1 MINFKRLLKGTK
13 PMKRNLLFISL
24 FALLAYSCSSTEEAT
39 VKPDSEK
46 SVSDI
51 ATSNLNNAD
60 SSLVIAANFIA
71 VDSLNDAKNNLD
83 AADSFIATAD
93 NSLNS
98 VPDSITTYNDLKSR
112 ALSLRQKS
120 FNLRQKT
127 EKNVVYSS
135 NTAKRRLINPGEAWD
150 FDKAPEITTD
160 IRVSPVKFYTE
171 KTPGLSIDEFR
182 TVSKDSLIFD
192 FRMYKE
198 WMSSEKF
205 IGKVISYNNPQ
216 NKIIITMNSSKS
228 QVDSLKFWAAIYEAS
243 AYGQN
248 QLPKSEQS
256 FQQEKLQSVGA
267 TQSYLARY
275 HFKSTEIA
283 TVFLQKGNDIIAVF
297 VEYPNGTLSETE
309 TLIINQF
316 LNTIKFK

>member
-1 MINFKRLLKGTK
+1 
-13 PMKRNLLFISL
+13 MKRNLLFISL
-24 FALLAYSCSSTEEAT
+24 FAFLAYSCSSIEEAT
-39 VKPDSEK
+39 VKSESEK

-60 SSLVIAANFIA
+60 SSLVIAGNLIS
-71 VDSLNDAKNNLD
+71 VDSLADAKKTLD
-83 AADSFIATAD
+83 ASDSYIATAD

-120 FNLRQKT
+120 FILRQKT
-127 EKNVVYSS
+127 ETNVVYTS

-150 FDKAPEITTD
+150 FDKTPEITTD
-160 IRVSPVKFYTE
+160 IRINPVKFYTE
-171 KTPGLSIDEFR
+171 KTAGLGIDEFR

-192 FRMYKE
+192 YRIYKE
-198 WMSSEKF
+198 WQTSEKF

-216 NKIIITMNSSKS
+216 NKVIITMNSSKS

-248 QLPKSEQS
+248 QMAKSEQT
-256 FQQEKLQSVGA
+256 FPQEKLQSVGA
-267 TQSYLARY
+267 TQSYVARY
-275 HFKSTEIA
+275 HIKSTEIA

-309 TLIINQF
+309 TQIINQF